1 MAWIIFSLDAL
12 PYLIHGRDMEKGQFL
27 KPSSI
32 ASHCAVRSDMAIFCA
47 MRQTKPLCAW
57 TSQSDS
63 VLTLSHLRAEL
74 SK

>member
-12 PYLIHGRDMEKGQFL
+12 PCLIHGRDMEKGQFL

-47 MRQTKPLCAW
+47 MQCARRNHYALGR
-57 TSQSDS
+57 TNP
-63 VLTLSHLRAEL
+63 TLYSLFHI
-74 SK
+74 